1 MSKEKS
7 IIVMNVYD
15 TEENG
20 RSEYTAQTLSNFLY
34 NTDFTNNKLYIVDQN
49 SCEGSKWII
58 EKFRDN
64 VDSIQGR
71 EAYLNIHIITLS
83 ENIGTARGFNL
94 AAKERNGRHVIKID
108 NDVVIHTF
116 GWVEAL
122 EAAADRC
129 PEIGIFGIK
138 RKDIEQHDKHP
149 HPNFVSSVEMI
160 PHEPGENWLFA
171 EVTNDIMGTCV
182 LYSNRLLDKVGY
194 SFQWG
199 VYGFE
204 DNLLCVRSL
213 AAGFQ
218 NCFVHPIDLDHI
230 DTGAN
235 PYTETKRK
243 QAHSAWGEYQKTAGA
258 ILRGEQDYYYDFY

>member
-1 MSKEKS
+1 
-7 IIVMNVYD
+7 V
-15 TEENG
+15 
-20 RSEYTAQTLSNFLY
+20 A
-34 NTDFTNNKLYIVDQN
+34 
-49 SCEGSKWII
+49 
-58 EKFRDN
+58 
-64 VDSIQGR
+64 
-71 EAYLNIHIITLS
+71 

-108 NDVVIHTF
+108 NDVVINTL
-116 GWVEAL
+116 GWVERL

-149 HPNFVSSVEMI
+149 HPNFVSKVEMI

-171 EVTNDIMGTCV
+171 EVTKDIMGTCV

-258 ILRGEQDYYYDFY
+258 ILRGEQGYYYDFY